1 MDYQIRIESFQGPL
15 DLLLYLVKRNEVD
28 IRDIPIKQVTEQYLA
43 YIQVLQGIDVEQAGD
58 FLVMA
63 ATLMEI
69 KSKMLLPRPE
79 EAALEE
85 EDPRLGLVKQL
96 IEYKQF
102 KEAAALLEAR
112 AENQSH
118 RLARQPLDPSNQA
131 DPSKQTLREV
141 ELWDLVSAFGRIMQE
156 TLAQQPQSIVGDPT
170 PVHVY
175 MDYIVDRLKREF
187 RVSFADLFVPPHIR
201 SRLVGLF
208 LALLELM
215 KGRLVRAEQDE
226 AFGDIWLYRGED
238 QTGM

>member
-1 MDYQIRIESFQGPL
+1 MDYRIKLEAFQGPL

-43 YIQVLQGIDVEQAGD
+43 YIQVLQWIDVEQAGD

-69 KSKMLLPRPE
+69 KSKMLLPRSEVAEP
-79 EAALEE
+79 EE
-85 EDPRLGLVKQL
+85 EDPRLNLVKQL

-118 RLARQPLDPSNQA
+118 RLARQPLEPANQPDPTTQ
-131 DPSKQTLREV
+131 PLREV

-156 TLAQQPQSIVGDPT
+156 TLAQKPQAIVADPT

-175 MDYIVDRLKREF
+175 MDFILDRLRRET
-187 RVSFADLFVPPHIR
+187 RLSLSSLIVPPYSR

-215 KGRLVRAEQDE
+215 RSRQVRAEQDE
-226 AFGDIWLYRGED
+226 AFGELWLCRGE
-238 QTGM
+238 

>member
-1 MDYQIRIESFQGPL
+1 MDYQIKLESFQGPL

-28 IRDIPIKQVTEQYLA
+28 IRDIPINQVTEQYLA

-79 EAALEE
+79 EAASDE

-118 RLARQPLDPSNQA
+118 RLARQPPETTDQSDPA
-131 DPSKQTLREV
+131 KQPLREV

-156 TLAQQPQSIVGDPT
+156 TLAQQPQAIVDDPT

-187 RVSFADLFVPPHIR
+187 RINFADLFVPPNMR

-215 KGRLVRAEQDE
+215 KSRLVRAEQEE
-226 AFGDIWLYRGED
+226 AFGEIWLHRGE
-238 QTGM
+238 TGPA